1 MHKRF
6 LKLGDYVTSV
16 PGFTLCSWSLS
27 PAVYRSVRE
36 TIPGMDGDIDCTDL
50 LTGHAVYNSR
60 TLTAVLELSEG
71 NRLYRK
77 GVIDDML
84 NRLDGRNMQIVT
96 PDDLCRYLVGR
107 VHIEQQYNDMAHAA
121 VKVTAVCDPWRY
133 DREERVCLLQN
144 DKSPQMVKLRN
155 QGRKTVCPTFTT
167 DIGFVVQTDSGIVHT
182 VGNAG
187 AYQWDDILL
196 SPGITQIMHY
206 GSGILE
212 IRFREAI
219 L

>member
-27 PAVYRSVRE
+27 PAAYRAVRE
-36 TIPGMDGDIDCTDL
+36 TVPGMDGDADCTDL
-50 LTGHAVYNSR
+50 LVGHAVYNSR
-60 TLTAVLELSEG
+60 TLTAVLELSER
-71 NRLYRK
+71 NRLYRQ

-96 PDDLCRYLVGR
+96 PDDPCRYLVGR

-133 DREERVCLLQN
+133 DRNERAYYLTN
-144 DKSPQMVKLRN
+144 DAIQQLVKLRN
-155 QGRKTVCPTFTT
+155 QGRKTVCPTFVT
-167 DIGFVVQTDSGIVHT
+167 DANCTIQTEYGVMHT
-182 VGNAG
+182 ADKAG
-187 AYQWDDILL
+187 KYQWDDILL
-196 SPGITQIMHY
+196 SPGATQLMHA
-206 GSGILE
+206 GSGALE
-212 IRFREAI
+212 IHFREAI